1 MKDNQPKTDSEI
13 FAKVMNEAMCIAGG
27 SLPTVSVF
35 LMLQRLLNFHGENFS
50 IDGACTALDSMI
62 SAAELAKRELIEAKR
77 KAQK

>member
-1 MKDNQPKTDSEI
+1 MEIKTNKEI
-13 FAKVMNEAMCIAGG
+13 FTDVMKEAMCGG
-27 SLPTVSVF
+27 AASLPTISVY

>member
-13 FAKVMNEAMCIAGG
+13 FAEVMNEAMCGAGG
-27 SLPTVSVF
+27 SFPVVSVF
-35 LMLQRLLNFHGENFS
+35 TMLQRLQKAYGENFS

-77 KAQK
+77 KES

>member
-1 MKDNQPKTDSEI
+1 MGVKTDKEI
-13 FAKVMNEAMCIAGG
+13 FTNVMNEAMRGG
-27 SLPTVSVF
+27 AASLPTISVY

-77 KAQK
+77 KES